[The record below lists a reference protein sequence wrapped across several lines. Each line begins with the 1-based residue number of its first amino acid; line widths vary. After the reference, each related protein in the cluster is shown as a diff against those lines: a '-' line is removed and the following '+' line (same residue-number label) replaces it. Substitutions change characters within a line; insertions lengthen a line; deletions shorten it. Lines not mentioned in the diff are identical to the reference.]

1 MLDFNLIPDKGSVT
15 IHGNE
20 YQWVKQK
27 DGFGMLIT
35 IFDYGDYHTSL
46 EAMVYFPNQMIDID
60 NPDEWDASVAEI
72 DHDGGDHDRQG
83 YIDQYEYFFDWLEKV
98 YSTAN
103 K

>member
-1 MLDFNLIPDKGSVT
+1 
-15 IHGNE
+15 
-20 YQWVKQK
+20 
-27 DGFGMLIT
+27 
-35 IFDYGDYHTSL
+35 
-46 EAMVYFPNQMIDID
+46 MVYFPNQMIDID
-60 NPDEWDASVAEI
+60 NPDEWDASVSEI